1 MIKKFEEFIVERYG
15 NLVCNKINESFQ
27 SNKLREIIKQ
37 HGKPKYSW
45 DNDNK
50 LLYDIKDDE
59 IIDVLDSRDE
69 YWEKE
74 YDTDEETF
82 FIELKDGAV
91 IVISNLGILRD
102 AWEDITNSY
111 NKKDEIFKKRH
122 SERHKGNLGNSGDD
136 IHKKH
141 MENVDKIKMRRL
153 AEKLQENVS
162 DIIEKVE
169 SIMNDIDPSDFKI
182 EDFEEEHDVESEI
195 TLNGE
200 EYILTVY
207 YECGCYDNYKSHGVE
222 YCDVVY
228 GLKYFE
234 IYDTEDEICITNE
247 DLGVTNDTNK
257 HLFSEFERRLELG
270 VYDHY
275 EAYGLKETDFF

>member
-1 MIKKFEEFIVERYG
+1 MIKKFEEFVLECYG
-15 NLVCNKINESFQ
+15 KSINEAFQ
-27 SNKLREIIKQ
+27 SSKLREIIKQ
-37 HGKPKYSW
+37 HGKPKY
-45 DNDNK
+45 NRDNK

-82 FIELKDGAV
+82 IIELKDGAV
-91 IVISNLGILRD
+91 IVISNLGILKDNWR
-102 AWEDITNSY
+102 DITNSY
-111 NKKDEIFKKRH
+111 DEKDEIFKKRH
-122 SERHKGNLGNSGDD
+122 SERHKGNLGKGGDD

-162 DIIEKVE
+162 DIVEKVE
-169 SIMNDIDPSDFKI
+169 SIMRGIDPQEFTI
-182 EDFEEEHDVESEI
+182 EDFEEKNGYVESEI

-200 EYILTVY
+200 EYILDVY
-207 YECGCYDNYKSHGVE
+207 YECECYDNYKFHGLE

-228 GLKYFE
+228 GLNYFE
-234 IYDTEDEICITNE
+234 IYDTEDEIGITNE
-247 DLGVTNDTNK
+247 DLGVTKDTNK
-257 HLFSEFERRLELG
+257 HLFSEFERSIELG
-270 VYDHY
+270 IYDDY
-275 EAYGLKETDFF
+275 EAHGVRETDFF